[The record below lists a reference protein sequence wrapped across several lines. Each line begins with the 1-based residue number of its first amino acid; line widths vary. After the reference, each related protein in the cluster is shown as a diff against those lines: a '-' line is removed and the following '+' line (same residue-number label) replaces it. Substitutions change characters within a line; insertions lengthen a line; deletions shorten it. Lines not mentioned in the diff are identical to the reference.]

1 MEKVFTAQKMRG
13 MGENRYYRNLR
24 VMIKTVD
31 TVVILY
37 IPPPFEFFL
46 ALKVRRGINRAASVF
61 QYLNLNL

>member
-31 TVVILY
+31 TVVIL
-37 IPPPFEFFL
+37 
-46 ALKVRRGINRAASVF
+46 
-61 QYLNLNL
+61 